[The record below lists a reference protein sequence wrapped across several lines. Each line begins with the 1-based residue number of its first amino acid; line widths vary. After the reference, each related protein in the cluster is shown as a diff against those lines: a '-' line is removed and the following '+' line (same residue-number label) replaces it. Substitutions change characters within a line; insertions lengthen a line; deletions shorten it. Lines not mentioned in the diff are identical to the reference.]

1 MLSQL
6 KNYSL
11 LLIIKRSISRE
22 QQCNET
28 KTEQGFPE
36 TGCIKRGFCF
46 VLCLFFFL
54 FLFSFPPHC
63 AERSKRFHAFHFT
76 RSYFDTAVGRAWQ
89 EKSQSLV

>member
-11 LLIIKRSISRE
+11 LLNIKRSISRE
-22 QQCNET
+22 QQSDET

-36 TGCIKRGFCF
+36 TGWITSVFCF
-46 VLCLFFFL
+46 VLCLYFFL
-54 FLFSFPPHC
+54 FLFPFPPRC
-63 AERSKRFHAFHFT
+63 AERSKRFHALHFA